1 MSRTEAALAGK
12 IEELPES
19 SLRRKVLEGARRFKA
34 SWVEFG
40 RLLTHVKRE
49 GLWREWG
56 HASFEAY
63 CTKELFIR
71 KQTAEKLT
79 MSYGFLERHEPELA
93 EERPGRG
100 GADGAPRTAP
110 PFEVIEVLSR
120 AEAAGRLDA
129 DRWTELREEVLD
141 APSASAVNRQLTEKL
156 GPAPRPPPAR
166 EGERLERLA
175 SMARRLAAACGQD
188 EAVPQAVAERA
199 RALADDLVEL
209 LGG

>member
-1 MSRTEAALAGK
+1 MSRAEAAIAGK

-19 SLRRKVLEGARRFKA
+19 SLRRRVLEGARRFKA

-40 RLLTHVKRE
+40 RLLSQVKRE

-56 HASFEAY
+56 HASFDAY

-79 MSYGFLERHEPELA
+79 LSFGFLERHEPHLV
-93 EERPGRG
+93 EEPAPGRG
-100 GADGAPRTAP
+100 EARTAP

-120 AEAAGRLDA
+120 AEAAGRLDPG
-129 DRWTELREEVLD
+129 RWTELREEVLE
-141 APSASAVNRQLTEKL
+141 APTATAVNRQLAEKL
-156 GPAPRPPPAR
+156 GPPPRPPPAR

-175 SMARRLAAACGQD
+175 AMAKRLAAAAAQD
-188 EAVPQAVAERA
+188 DAVPQVVAERA
-199 RALADDLVEL
+199 KALAEDFAEL
-209 LGG
+209 LEG

>member
-1 MSRTEAALAGK
+1 MSRAEAAIAGK

-40 RLLTHVKRE
+40 RLLSQVKRE
-49 GLWREWG
+49 GLWGEWG
-56 HASFEAY
+56 YASFDAY

-79 MSYGFLERHEPELA
+79 MSFGFLERHEPQLV
-93 EERPGRG
+93 EEPEPGRRE
-100 GADGAPRTAP
+100 ARTAP

-129 DRWTELREEVLD
+129 GRWTELRDEVLE
-141 APSASAVNRQLTEKL
+141 APTATAVSRQLTEKL
-156 GPAPRPPPAR
+156 GPPPRPPPAR

-175 SMARRLAAACGQD
+175 AMAKRLAAAAAQD
-188 EAVPQAVAERA
+188 DAVPQVVAERA
-199 RALADDLVEL
+199 KALAEDFAEL
-209 LGG
+209 LEG